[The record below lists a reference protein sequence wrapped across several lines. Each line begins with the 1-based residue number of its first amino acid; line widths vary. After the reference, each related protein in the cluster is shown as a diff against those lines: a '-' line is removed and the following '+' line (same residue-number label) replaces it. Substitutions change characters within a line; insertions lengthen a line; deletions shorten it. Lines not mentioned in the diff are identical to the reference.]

1 MDMNDNVLKS
11 IPLFADLRDEILE
24 KIFNLMQKR
33 VYKRHNMILMEED
46 IGDSLFILNKGSVK
60 ITRLSDDGRE
70 VILSILGEGDFFGEM
85 SIFDGES
92 RSANVIALEDSE
104 VFILKRG
111 DFLDLLEKHPQIA
124 ITLLQEMAI
133 RLRRSDQQI
142 EGLSLSDAESRIAMS
157 IIRFAEDLGVI
168 RQGQVIIEKLPFQQ
182 DIANMAG
189 TSRETV
195 SRMLKMLELKGWI
208 ERQGRRMVIT
218 RYDDFVKE
226 FG

>member
-1 MDMNDNVLKS
+1 MKENVLKN
-11 IPLFADLRDEILE
+11 IPLFADIRDEILE
-24 KIFNLMQKR
+24 KIFDLVQKR
-33 VYKRHNMILMEED
+33 VYKRNNIILMEED
-46 IGDSLFILNKGSVK
+46 AGDTLFILSKGSVK

-70 VILSILGEGDFFGEM
+70 VILSILGDGDFFGEM

-111 DFLDLLEKHPQIA
+111 DFLDLLEKHPKIA
-124 ITLLQEMAI
+124 IALLQEMAV

-142 EGLSLSDAESRIAMS
+142 EGLSLSDAENRIAMS
-157 IIRFAEDLGVI
+157 IIRLAEDLGVI
-168 RQGQVIIEKLPFQQ
+168 KMGQVIINNLPFQQ

-195 SRMLKMLELKGWI
+195 SRMLNALERKCLIQRKGRKLI
-208 ERQGRRMVIT
+208 IT
-218 RYDDFVKE
+218 NYDEFVRE

>member
-1 MDMNDNVLKS
+1 MDSKVLKNV
-11 IPLFADLRDEILE
+11 PLFADLKDEIIQ

-33 VYKRHNMILMEED
+33 VYKKGNLILMEEEF
-46 IGDSLFILNKGSVK
+46 GDTLFILNQGSVK

-70 VILSILGEGDFFGEM
+70 VILAIMGPGDFFGEM
-85 SIFDGES
+85 SIFDGEN

-111 DFLDLLEKHPQIA
+111 DFLDLLEKYPQIA
-124 ITLLQEMAI
+124 IVLLQEMAT

-142 EGLSLSDAESRIAMS
+142 EGLSLSDAENRVAMS
-157 IIRFAEDLGVI
+157 LLRLAEDLGVI
-168 RQGQVIIEKLPFQQ
+168 KMGQVVIENMPYQQ

-195 SRMLKMLELKGWI
+195 SRMLTLLQRKGYI
-208 ERQGRRMVIT
+208 QKRGRRLIIT
-218 RYDDFVKE
+218 NYDEFVKQ

>member
-1 MDMNDNVLKS
+1 MDSKVLKNV
-11 IPLFADLRDEILE
+11 PLFADLKDEIIQ

-33 VYKRHNMILMEED
+33 VYKKGNLILMEEEF
-46 IGDSLFILNKGSVK
+46 GDTLFILNQGSVK

-70 VILSILGEGDFFGEM
+70 VILAIMGPGDFFGEM
-85 SIFDGES
+85 SIFDGEN

-111 DFLDLLEKHPQIA
+111 DFLDLLEKYPQIA
-124 ITLLQEMAI
+124 IVLLQEMAT

-142 EGLSLSDAESRIAMS
+142 EGLSLSDAENRVAMS
-157 IIRFAEDLGVI
+157 LLRLAEDLGVI
-168 RQGQVIIEKLPFQQ
+168 KMGQVVIENMPYQQ

-195 SRMLKMLELKGWI
+195 SRMLTLLQRKGYI
-208 ERQGRRMVIT
+208 QKRGRRLTIT
-218 RYDDFVKE
+218 NYDEFVKQ

>member
-1 MDMNDNVLKS
+1 MNDSVLKN
-11 IPLFADLRDEILE
+11 IPMFADLKDEILD
-24 KIFNLMQKR
+24 KISSLMQKR
-33 VYKRHNMILMEED
+33 LYKRNNMILMEED
-46 IGDSLFILNKGSVK
+46 VGDTLFILNQGSVK

-70 VILSILGEGDFFGEM
+70 VILSILGDGDFFGEM

-104 VFILKRG
+104 VFVLKRG
-111 DFLDLLEKHPQIA
+111 DFLELLEKHPKIA
-124 ITLLQEMAI
+124 IALLQELAI

-142 EGLSLSDAESRIAMS
+142 EGLSLSDAENRIAMS
-157 IIRFAEDLGVI
+157 IIRLAEDLGVI
-168 RQGQVIIEKLPFQQ
+168 KLGQVIIDNLPFQQ

-195 SRMLKMLELKGWI
+195 SRMLKLLERKGWI
-208 ERQGRRMVIT
+208 QRKGRQLIIT
-218 RYDDFVKE
+218 NYNEFVKE